1 MTALGVIG
9 WKVIDMEFPDLLE
22 FPVFS
27 GLPVSLSSFQPPW
40 DSRKRLIGGFRAS
53 KFHFSALFP
62 FLYQRVALAL
72 MVS

>member
-1 MTALGVIG
+1 MAALGVIG
-9 WKVIDMEFPDLLE
+9 RKVIDMESPDLLDV
-22 FPVFS
+22 PVFS
-27 GLPVSLSSFQPPW
+27 GLLVSLSSFQPPW
-40 DSRKRLIGGFRAS
+40 DFRKWQIGGFRAS